1 MQMGEKSDAAV
12 RAAVE
17 ARVHSQYP
25 EHEGHLPENKRQ
37 GLVPSIVEETSRI
50 PKPDL
55 PQGEKS
61 RQRADIVLTP
71 DAPGKEEEL
80 RPPAKK
86 LKEEL
91 LRQDMRR
98 AGTAG
103 AHS

>member
-1 MQMGEKSDAAV
+1 M
-12 RAAVE
+12 RAAAE

-25 EHEGHLPENKRQ
+25 EHEGHLPENERQ
-37 GLVPSIVEETSRI
+37 GLVPRTFEEASGI

-61 RQRADIVLTP
+61 RQSADIVLTIN
-71 DAPGKEEEL
+71 APGKEEEL

-86 LKEEL
+86 IKEEL
-91 LRQDMRR
+91 RRQEMRR